1 MRVAFLYVHCAVEKG
16 RASRDC
22 RWIGWLLR
30 EFERKNYWKLG
41 VTEAEYEHIYDET
54 KGAPGAVSSRQSLSN
69 RGSKADIPRASVGF
83 FPWGPRHLLDGS
95 THEPCTAAGT
105 KASVT
110 SPDRTSLAEP
120 SWARPLQWSCPSL
133 DLILSFMSSRS
144 PVLPSPQAASTCSF
158 QAEAHPLSSS
168 HFSLSCSVSNSQTPE
183 CHRGPSSGL
192 FLPLCP
198 GPVRSYPATRIATL
212 HSAGDSQTVLPDRF
226 ISRPD
231 LSLECQ
237 TSVHNDPLKISNC
250 TFRRLLM
257 HQSLNPAAQSPP

>member
-1 MRVAFLYVHCAVEKG
+1 MYGG
-16 RASRDC
+16 RNEGRRDLSR
-22 RWIGWLLR
+22 L
-30 EFERKNYWKLG
+30 
-41 VTEAEYEHIYDET
+41 
-54 KGAPGAVSSRQSLSN
+54 
-69 RGSKADIPRASVGF
+69 DIPRRAELGAA
-83 FPWGPRHLLDGS
+83 
-95 THEPCTAAGT
+95 TA
-105 KASVT
+105 
-110 SPDRTSLAEP
+110 R
-120 SWARPLQWSCPSL
+120 SCPSL
-133 DLILSFMSSRS
+133 DLILSFMSRS
-144 PVLPSPQAASTCSF
+144 PVLPSPQAASTRSF
-158 QAEAHPLSSS
+158 QPEAHPLSSS

-183 CHRGPSSGL
+183 RHRGPSSGL

-198 GPVRSYPATRIATL
+198 GPVRSDPATRIATL

>member
-41 VTEAEYEHIYDET
+41 VMEAEYKHIYDET
-54 KGAPGAVSSRQSLSN
+54 KGEPGAVSSRQSLSN

-95 THEPCTAAGT
+95 THEPCTATGT
-105 KASVT
+105 KASMT

-120 SWARPLQWSCPSL
+120 SWARPLQLSCPSL
-133 DLILSFMSSRS
+133 DLILSFMSRS
-144 PVLPSPQAASTCSF
+144 PVLPSPQAASTRSF
-158 QAEAHPLSSS
+158 QPEAHPLSSS

-183 CHRGPSSGL
+183 RHRGPSSGL

-198 GPVRSYPATRIATL
+198 GPVRSDPATRSQHCTAPATPKPCFR
-212 HSAGDSQTVLPDRF
+212 TVLFLD
-226 ISRPD
+226 
-231 LSLECQ
+231 Q
-237 TSVHNDPLKISNC
+237 TSLSNA
-250 TFRRLLM
+250 RLLCTTTR
-257 HQSLNPAAQSPP
+257 SKSPIARFVGYSCIKV